1 MNWLICGC
9 SRGRRP
15 RPLGVCHDE
24 PAAVGDR
31 GYSLNLS
38 DNAKMLLQ
46 VSCGCPIG
54 SAAIWDGDEIVYLAG
69 RSLVLFASGMRIR
82 RQQRCE
88 SFALRHDAAGFRR
101 DET

>member
-15 RPLGVCHDE
+15 RPPGVCHDE

-54 SAAIWDGDEIVYLAG
+54 SAAIWDADETVDLAG
-69 RSLVLFASGMRIR
+69 CGSVFFYSGVRLLC
-82 RQQRCE
+82 QQRRK
-88 SFALRHDAAGFRR
+88 SFTLRHDAAGFCR